1 MTNFYS
7 NNDRGF
13 SLLMIVE
20 NVGTPNIANNTSDVR
35 ARLYLRNTNL
45 MFSGQTISGS
55 MSVHT
60 SNFTYNG
67 TPSMLTT
74 NSSILLLDKTITV
87 THNDDGTKYI
97 AVDAVIRGQGGYS
110 PNTLN
115 LNGGAFDLPTIQRAS
130 TVTVN
135 DLDIGSTMT
144 INIARQS
151 TNFTHTVRYNWNGKT
166 GTIGTSV
173 GTQTTW
179 TVPLDFCNDAPN
191 SDYYWGTVYVDTYN
205 GSTLIGT
212 KSAVFKGYVPSSVKP
227 TLTSVTV
234 SDSNSKASS
243 LVAPNFVQII
253 SQPTATV
260 TGASGAYGSTIKT
273 YDIQIVGKNQ
283 STTTNGGSL
292 GTMNW
297 NGTATVQAT
306 VTDSRGRVSN
316 PVTTTITVL
325 EYKPPAFSFTAVRS
339 GADKSLITVTRSA
352 TISPLTVGGVQKNK
366 MVMQFKTA
374 PVNTTTFTVD
384 TSNASGTFMVAE
396 MINQSATITG
406 TYPVN
411 ASYDVYGLLSDEFV
425 SSAEIKQTIGV
436 EQFPFTW
443 DRTGLGVGKVRQ
455 YGVLDVNGDIFGKD
469 GILIG
474 NYTNSSSI
482 TDFDKTLKAGF
493 FQVGNS
499 TLNHPSGNSE
509 YGYLRNIV
517 TSGATYNGTNNWIFQ
532 EFTTVSGKVFSRYKI
547 NAGAWSVWEDKT
559 LSNYAKTTHTNLI
572 NSGWITLG
580 NGFQYKRVGDL
591 VSLYYDF
598 TISNGATSLTVGT
611 LPISLTP
618 RRQMFRIASW
628 DNNVNNYSIHI
639 QVDVNGS
646 VQWLNPSAFN
656 KSYAGSVSWLI

>member
-7 NNDRGF
+7 NSDRGY

-20 NVGTPNIANNTSDVR
+20 NVGTPSISNNTSDVR
-35 ARLYLRNTNL
+35 ARLYLRNTTL
-45 MFSGQTISGS
+45 TFSGYTISGT
-55 MSVHT
+55 MTMHT
-60 SNFTYNG
+60 SNFSYSAS
-67 TPSMLTT
+67 PAMLSQ
-74 NSSILLLDKTITV
+74 NSSILLLDKTLTV

-97 AVDAVIRGQGGYS
+97 AIGATISGQGGYS
-110 PNTLN
+110 PNKLTVKTV
-115 LNGGAFDLPTIQRAS
+115 GFDLPNVQRAS
-130 TVTVN
+130 TVSVN
-135 DLDIGSTMT
+135 DLDIGSVMT
-144 INIARQS
+144 IDITRAS
-151 TNFTHTVRYNWNGKT
+151 SNFTHTVRYNWNGKT
-166 GTIGTSV
+166 GTIGTAV

-179 TVPLDFCNDAPN
+179 TVPMEFCNDVPN
-191 SDYYWGTVYVDTYN
+191 SDYYWGTIYVDTYN

-212 KSAVFKGYVPSSVKP
+212 NTDVFKGYVPSSVKP

-339 GADKSLITVTRSA
+339 GADKSLITVTRNA

-411 ASYDVYGLLSDEFV
+411 ASYDVYGLLSDEFI
-425 SSAEIKQTIGV
+425 SSAEVKQTIGV
-436 EQFPFTW
+436 EQFPVTI
-443 DRTGLGVGKVRQ
+443 DKTGLGVGKVRQ
-455 YGVLDVNGDIFGKD
+455 YGVLDVSGDIYSSGKQ
-469 GILIG
+469 IQHYQL
-474 NYTNSSSI
+474 
-482 TDFDKTLKAGF
+482 TDNTGKISRLDNIDLNTVINDSKPIAIYATANTPIAGHGYYYLEV
-493 FQVGNS
+493 FQH
-499 TLNHPSGNSE
+499 TSGNS
-509 YGYLRNIV
+509 YVMQRATTRAYAGGLRVFERIRE
-517 TSGATYNGTNNWIFQ
+517 GGTWQAWI
-532 EFTTVSGKVFSRYKI
+532 ELLTVNSPSM
-547 NAGAWSVWEDKT
+547 T
-559 LSNYAKTTHTNLI
+559 
-572 NSGWITLG
+572 NSGWISLG
-580 NGFQYKRVGDL
+580 NGFSYKRVGDL
-591 VSLYYDF
+591 VELYYNF
-598 TISNGATSLTVGT
+598 TISNGITSLVVGT
-611 LPISLTP
+611 LPTNLTP
-618 RRQMFRIASW
+618 KRRMYVIPSW
-628 DNNVNNYSIHI
+628 DTGTDFIINL
-639 QVDVNGS
+639 QVDVDGT
-646 VQWLNPSAFN
+646 VKWLNPKAFN
-656 KSYAGSVSWLI
+656 KSYSGSVNWLI